1 MKRIEFSEPIS
12 VSGTNAK
19 FSPLGKYLAFVYAN
33 KVKLTIFRKL
43 NMREAKF
50 RVKIRLLFF
59 AHALKV
65 IQIFTRN
72 LFSRYLLRYA
82 NHFYQHF

>member
-33 KVKLTIFRKL
+33 KVILR
-43 NMREAKF
+43 R
-50 RVKIRLLFF
+50 KIRLRF
-59 AHALKV
+59 
-65 IQIFTRN
+65 IT
-72 LFSRYLLRYA
+72 YA
-82 NHFYQHF
+82 STG

>member
-33 KVKLTIFRKL
+33 KVKLSKISEYARSEVSRQNKTSIFRPRIKSYPDFYAKL
-43 NMREAKF
+43 
-50 RVKIRLLFF
+50 IF
-59 AHALKV
+59 ALSSAL
-65 IQIFTRN
+65 R
-72 LFSRYLLRYA
+72 
-82 NHFYQHF
+82 